1 MPVLAVVA
9 EGLPFPQPKPA
20 CDPSMSSCTPGT
32 APKKCDTMSCIESLE
47 ARAAFEKDNN
57 CKFEPNPLCKPIDGM
72 SVSSGYL
79 EKLAIFEGKVPQYYN
94 DSNCN
99 CTAGVGHLIHYG
111 QCEPSLARNPRLLSA
126 MKQCTVPNNILWSS
140 RSAFPGAAVSNEQIK
155 KWLNDDLA
163 GKVAVVKRIFS
174 GKKVTQ
180 NEFDALVDL
189 AYNGGF
195 SRYYSIKNDILI
207 NDYIGA
213 ISENSKRGLNN
224 GLPSN
229 RVSFENFGLRDGNVC
244 K

>member
-1 MPVLAVVA
+1 
-9 EGLPFPQPKPA
+9 
-20 CDPSMSSCTPGT
+20 
-32 APKKCDTMSCIESLE
+32 MSCLATLE
-47 ARAAFEKDNN
+47 AQAKFEKGNN

-79 EKLAIFEGKVPQYYN
+79 EKLAVFEGKVPQYYN

-111 QCEPSLARNPRLLSA
+111 QCEPSLARNPKLPSA
-126 MKQCTVPNNILWSS
+126 KKRCTAPNNILWSS

-155 KWLNDDLA
+155 KWLKDDLS

-207 NDYIGA
+207 NDYNGA
-213 ISENSKRGLNN
+213 ISENSRRGINN

-229 RVSFENFGLRDGNVC
+229 RVAFENSGLRDGNVC